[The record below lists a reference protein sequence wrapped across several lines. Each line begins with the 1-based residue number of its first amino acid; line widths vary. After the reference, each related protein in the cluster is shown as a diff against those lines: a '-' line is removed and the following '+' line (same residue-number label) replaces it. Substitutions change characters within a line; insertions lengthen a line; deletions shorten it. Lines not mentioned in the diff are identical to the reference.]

1 MRFIQKEKR
10 QDNST
15 DLLNY
20 FDAFGSELS
29 SFVSISKKFR
39 LRALLIL
46 VSSLV
51 SMLSRA
57 KMLYMFVRSQLMA
70 LASHVTVR
78 PCCLSSSLMICPM

>member
-1 MRFIQKEKR
+1 MYMFLFEWQKEKR

-29 SFVSISKKFR
+29 SWVSISKKFR

-46 VSSLV
+46 ANRLV
-51 SMLSRA
+51 SMLSRS
-57 KMLYMFVRSQLMA
+57 KML
-70 LASHVTVR
+70 
-78 PCCLSSSLMICPM
+78 

>member
-1 MRFIQKEKR
+1 MYNYYLMRQKEKR

-29 SFVSISKKFR
+29 SWVSISKKFR

-46 VSSLV
+46 VSRLV
-51 SMLSRA
+51 SMLSRS
-57 KMLYMFVRSQLMA
+57 KML
-70 LASHVTVR
+70 
-78 PCCLSSSLMICPM
+78 

>member
-1 MRFIQKEKR
+1 MRRYIFLFEWQKGKR

-29 SFVSISKKFR
+29 SSVSISKKFR

-46 VSSLV
+46 VSRLV

-57 KMLYMFVRSQLMA
+57 KML
-70 LASHVTVR
+70 
-78 PCCLSSSLMICPM
+78 

>member
-20 FDAFGSELS
+20 FDALGSELS
-29 SFVSISKKFR
+29 SSVSISKKFR

-46 VSSLV
+46 VSRLV

-57 KMLYMFVRSQLMA
+57 KML
-70 LASHVTVR
+70 
-78 PCCLSSSLMICPM
+78 

>member
-1 MRFIQKEKR
+1 MEKEKKR

-29 SFVSISKKFR
+29 SWVSISKKFR

-46 VSSLV
+46 ANRLV
-51 SMLSRA
+51 SMLSRS
-57 KMLYMFVRSQLMA
+57 KML
-70 LASHVTVR
+70 
-78 PCCLSSSLMICPM
+78 

>member
-1 MRFIQKEKR
+1 MYMFLFEWQKEKR

-20 FDAFGSELS
+20 FDAFGYELS
-29 SFVSISKKFR
+29 SSVSISKKFR

-46 VSSLV
+46 VSRLV

-57 KMLYMFVRSQLMA
+57 KML
-70 LASHVTVR
+70 
-78 PCCLSSSLMICPM
+78 